1 MLKKKV
7 VIENETGLHA
17 RPATEIS
24 KIAMKYPCNINF
36 LVNGKMINAK
46 SPLMIMAAG
55 IKSKTELEILC
66 DGEDEEKALEEL
78 KLALKNQLGAS

>member
-1 MLKKKV
+1 MVKEKV
-7 VIENETGLHA
+7 IIENETGLHA

-24 KIAMKYPCNINF
+24 KIAMKYKCDINF
-36 LVNGKMINAK
+36 LVNGKKVNAK

-55 IKSKTELEILC
+55 IKSKTELEVLC

-78 KLALKNQLGAS
+78 KMAFENLLGE

>member
-1 MLKKKV
+1 MVKEKV
-7 VIENETGLHA
+7 IIENETGLHA

-24 KIAMKYPCNINF
+24 KIAMKYKCDINF
-36 LVNGKMINAK
+36 FVNGKKVNAK

-78 KLALKNQLGAS
+78 KMAFENLLGE

>member
-1 MLKKKV
+1 MVKETF

-17 RPATEIS
+17 RPATEIA
-24 KIAMKYPCNINF
+24 KIAMKYKCDTNF
-36 LVNGKMINAK
+36 LVNGKKVNAK

-55 IKSKTELEILC
+55 IKSKTELEVLC

-78 KLALKNQLGAS
+78 KMAFENMLGE

>member
-1 MLKKKV
+1 MVKENVL
-7 VIENETGLHA
+7 IENETGLHA

-24 KIAMKYPCNINF
+24 KIAMKYPCNVNLI
-36 LVNGKMINAK
+36 VNGKTINAK

-55 IKSKTELEILC
+55 IKSKTELEIVC

-78 KLALKNQLGAS
+78 KMAFENQLGE

>member
-1 MLKKKV
+1 MVKKSI

-24 KIAMKYPCNINF
+24 KIAMKYPCEVNII
-36 LVNGKMINAK
+36 VNGKKVNAK

-55 IKSKTELEILC
+55 IKAKTELEISC
-66 DGEDEEKALEEL
+66 DGEEEEKALEEL
-78 KLALKNQLGAS
+78 KIAFNNLLGE